1 MLGGLTVQL
10 HRSFHHPPLERHIVT
25 SLEIRSGTDVPDN
38 VIEMMQTA
46 KFLSNSK
53 MLPKH
58 LVGDEASVFS
68 VMLAARSLNIPMW
81 AAMQQI
87 IVQQG
92 RTSMTSSLM
101 QSLVLRSG
109 WNLYVRSSSNEG
121 ATVRAERPGI
131 GVDGCGWADVS
142 FTLEQALTAGL
153 LTKNPQSGKLQARS
167 QNGNKLPWEL
177 YTEDM
182 FVSKA
187 IARGAR
193 RYFADVLMGMLYTP
207 DEVGVEIDEDGQP
220 VKAGSVTVEVPDNLR
235 KYALKIAAAETS
247 PQLRSI
253 YNELVDL
260 GLDLDEVDGIT
271 LSNRIKIRLADVA
284 PDEVKK
290 PGAPAAEPAADAPA
304 DDSGPVD
311 AETVPLGDDGEPT
324 AEPDAPA
331 EPEQA
336 DGFDELAAEVAAGDL
351 VVADPEAERE
361 DTPRRQAIEN
371 QLTELLD
378 GWPAVETA
386 ATEHFRI
393 SPELVS
399 TARLQDWLLQLR
411 KDAK

>member
-1 MLGGLTVQL
+1 M
-10 HRSFHHPPLERHIVT
+10 T
-25 SLEIRSGTDVPDN
+25 SVEIRSGTDVPDN

-53 MLPKH
+53 MLPRH

-109 WNLYVRSSSNEG
+109 WNLYVRSSSDEG

-142 FTLEQALTAGL
+142 FTLDQALTAGL
-153 LTKNPQSGKLQARS
+153 LTKNSTTGKLQARS
-167 QNGNKLPWEL
+167 QNGAKLPWEL

-207 DEVGVEIDEDGQP
+207 DEVGVEVDEDGQP
-220 VKAGSVTVEVPDNLR
+220 VKAGSVRVDVPDNLK

-253 YNELVDL
+253 FDELVDL
-260 GLDLDEVDGIT
+260 GLHLEEVDGIT
-271 LSNRIKIRLADVA
+271 LQGRIKIRLADVA

-290 PGAPAAEPAADAPA
+290 PAPPAAEPAADASV
-304 DDSGPVD
+304 DESGPVD
-311 AETVPLGDDGEPT
+311 AETEPLPADGESDADPET
-324 AEPDAPA
+324 GEPD
-331 EPEQA
+331 PETEGA
-336 DGFDELAAEVAAGDL
+336 VPESDGFDALQAEVESGAPV
-351 VVADPEAERE
+351 VVADPESERE
-361 DTPRRQAIEN
+361 DTPRRQAVEN

-378 GWPAVETA
+378 GWPAVEAA
-386 ATEHFRI
+386 ATEHFAI
-393 SPELVS
+393 SPDLVA
-399 TARLQDWLLQLR
+399 TTRLQDWLLQLR

>member
-1 MLGGLTVQL
+1 M
-10 HRSFHHPPLERHIVT
+10 T
-25 SLEIRSGTDVPDN
+25 SVEIRSGTDVPDN

-53 MLPKH
+53 MLPAH

-142 FTLEQALTAGL
+142 FTLDQALTAGL
-153 LTKNPQSGKLQARS
+153 LTKNPQSGRLQARS
-167 QNGNKLPWEL
+167 QKGNKLPWEL

-207 DEVGVEIDEDGQP
+207 DEVGVEVDEDGQP
-220 VKAGSVTVEVPDNLR
+220 VKAGSVRVDVPDNLK
-235 KYALKIAAAETS
+235 KYSLKIAAAETS

-260 GLDLDEVDGIT
+260 GLDMEEVDGIT

-290 PGAPAAEPAADAPA
+290 PAPPAAEPAAAAPA
-304 DDSGPVD
+304 DESEPVD
-311 AETVPLGDDGEPT
+311 AETEPLPADGESDADPET
-324 AEPDAPA
+324 GEPD
-331 EPEQA
+331 PETEGA
-336 DGFDELAAEVAAGDL
+336 VPESDGFDALQAEVESGAPV
-351 VVADPEAERE
+351 VVADPESERE
-361 DTPRRQAIEN
+361 DTPRRQAVEN

-378 GWPAVETA
+378 GWPAVEAA
-386 ATEHFRI
+386 ATEHFAI
-393 SPELVS
+393 SPDLVA

>member
-1 MLGGLTVQL
+1 M
-10 HRSFHHPPLERHIVT
+10 T
-25 SLEIRSGTDVPDN
+25 SVEIRSGTDVPDN

-53 MLPKH
+53 MLPRH

-109 WNLYVRSSSNEG
+109 WNLYVRSSSDEG

-142 FTLEQALTAGL
+142 FTLDQALTAGL
-153 LTKNPQSGKLQARS
+153 LTKNSTTGKLQARS
-167 QNGNKLPWEL
+167 QNGAKLPWEL

-207 DEVGVEIDEDGQP
+207 DEVGVEVDEDGQP
-220 VKAGSVTVEVPDNLR
+220 VKAGSVRVDVPDNLK

-253 YNELVDL
+253 FDELVDL
-260 GLDLDEVDGIT
+260 GLHLEEVDGIT
-271 LSNRIKIRLADVA
+271 LQGRIKIRLADVA

-290 PGAPAAEPAADAPA
+290 PAPPAAEPAADAPA
-304 DDSGPVD
+304 DESGPVD
-311 AETVPLGDDGEPT
+311 AETEPLPADGES
-324 AEPDAPA
+324 AA
-331 EPEQA
+331 EPEAHPA
-336 DGFDELAAEVAAGDL
+336 DGASDKHLAQVAEHEAGLEPDEFDAMAAEVASGAPV
-351 VVADPEAERE
+351 VVADPESERE
-361 DTPRRQAIEN
+361 DTPRRQAVEN

-378 GWPAVETA
+378 GWPAVEA
-386 ATEHFRI
+386 AAIEHFAI
-393 SPELVS
+393 LPDLVA